1 MKKKERE
8 EKRKREEE
16 ARKARLQALRKQQQ
30 QMLDLDEEGMTYIC
44 IATIELIYSSYL
56 DSLHRTSKSR
66 RNPC

>member
-30 QMLDLDEEGMTYIC
+30 QMLDLDEEGMTYHC
-44 IATIELIYSSYL
+44 IATIELVYSCL
-56 DSLHRTSKSR
+56 NSLYRTSKSR
-66 RNPC
+66 RDPC

>member
-30 QMLDLDEEGMTYIC
+30 QMLDLDEEGMTYHC
-44 IATIELIYSSYL
+44 ITMIELVYSRL

-66 RNPC
+66 RNSC